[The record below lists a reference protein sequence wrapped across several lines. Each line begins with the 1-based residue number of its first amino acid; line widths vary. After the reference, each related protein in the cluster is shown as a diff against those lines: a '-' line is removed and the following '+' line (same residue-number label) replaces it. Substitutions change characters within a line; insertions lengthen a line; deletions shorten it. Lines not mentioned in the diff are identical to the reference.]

1 MNNTAIS
8 WRNVEEYILEKIPD
22 FTAVCMCIYNTHR
35 STIAAVTFTSQK
47 KI

>member
-1 MNNTAIS
+1 MKECRRVHTG
-8 WRNVEEYILEKIPD
+8 KIPD